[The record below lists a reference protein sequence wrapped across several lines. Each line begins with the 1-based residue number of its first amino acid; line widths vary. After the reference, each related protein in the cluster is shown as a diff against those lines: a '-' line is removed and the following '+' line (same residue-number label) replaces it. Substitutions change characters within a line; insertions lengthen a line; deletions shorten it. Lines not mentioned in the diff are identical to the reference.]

1 MAHNRSELVGVE
13 GEIEVAQN
21 EWLVVLLL
29 LGDHDVALL
38 GLPETAPISLLLALF
53 LFPLH
58 RRLQLTL
65 LLLAH
70 LARVPPPPT
79 EVAVGNGNPL
89 LLAVF
94 VRRFVDLLRQQKPL
108 DAPEGD
114 GALRDVDDRL
124 REKERARS
132 TSGIVVSGKRRMLNL
147 GVRRRW
153 QDEQGDGG
161 EGGGALELVA
171 GEHVGSEGG
180 DGSEKRNGFPQGGG
194 ESVPD
199 DRSTVKR

>member
-1 MAHNRSELVGVE
+1 MAHNRSELVCVE
-13 GEIEVAQN
+13 GEIEVAQD
-21 EWLVVLLL
+21 EGFVVFLL

-38 GLPETAPISLLLALF
+38 GLPETAPISLLL
-53 LFPLH
+53 
-58 RRLQLTL
+58 Q
-65 LLLAH
+65 
-70 LARVPPPPT
+70 LARVPHPPT

-199 DRSTVKR
+199 DRSSVKR

>member
-1 MAHNRSELVGVE
+1 MAHNRSELVDVE

-21 EWLVVLLL
+21 EGFVVFLL

-38 GLPETAPISLLLALF
+38 GLPETAPISLLLSLLLF
-53 LFPLH
+53 SLH
-58 RRLQLTL
+58 RRLQLML
-65 LLLAH
+65 LLFAH
-70 LARVPPPPT
+70 LAPE

-124 REKERARS
+124 REKEQE
-132 TSGIVVSGKRRMLNL
+132 
-147 GVRRRW
+147 VR
-153 QDEQGDGG
+153 Q
-161 EGGGALELVA
+161 
-171 GEHVGSEGG
+171 
-180 DGSEKRNGFPQGGG
+180 
-194 ESVPD
+194 ESW
-199 DRSTVKR
+199 

>member
-1 MAHNRSELVGVE
+1 MAHNRSELVCVE

-21 EWLVVLLL
+21 EGLVVFLL
-29 LGDHDVALL
+29 LGDHDVTLL
-38 GLPETAPISLLLALF
+38 GLPETAPISLLLSLLLF
-53 LFPLH
+53 SLH

-70 LARVPPPPT
+70 LAPE